1 MSDAPGWAS
10 VAVAAVSLGGAAV
23 SWWRSHLSGRAR
35 REAQEARDAAQ
46 EAREVARRHMEAA
59 QESTTHL
66 EAIAHAVAPPRPL
79 ALSWSSRRTFVLRNT
94 STAPVTVT
102 GFSRPD
108 SLLCAPFRVPVTLAP
123 GESVTGAAIDA
134 HSRPFPADLWLD
146 LDDADEPLVVPVP
159 GRP

>member
-46 EAREVARRHMEAA
+46 EAR
-59 QESTTHL
+59 
-66 EAIAHAVAPPRPL
+66 AVAPPRPL

-108 SLLCAPFRVPVTLAP
+108 SLLRAPFRVPVTLAP
-123 GESVTGAAIDA
+123 GESVTGAATDA